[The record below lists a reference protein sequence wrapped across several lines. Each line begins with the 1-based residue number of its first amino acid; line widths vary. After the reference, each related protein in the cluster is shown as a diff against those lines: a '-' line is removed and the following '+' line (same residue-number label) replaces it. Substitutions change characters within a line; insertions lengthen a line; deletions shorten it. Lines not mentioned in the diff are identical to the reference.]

1 MKTYLDNKES
11 GKFSA
16 VVYDLFSVPSFYYAQ
31 VYKLIHGMRVT
42 ETDMK
47 FYMEGQIAKFYHPL
61 IYVNS
66 ILNYD
71 K

>member
-1 MKTYLDNKES
+1 MKVYLEEKYR

-31 VYKLIHGMRVT
+31 VYKLIHGMDVN

-47 FYMEGQIAKFYHPL
+47 FYMEGQIARFYHPL
-61 IYVNS
+61 TYVNS
-66 ILNYD
+66 ILNHD